1 MPDHRGRALD
11 LDGDRAALAALAA
24 EARSRLGSSIHDL
37 RVGAA
42 HIRVEFI
49 GRALWDRLGPA
60 LNGLTATSPTSPT
73 GPGVAG
79 APATLTVWDM
89 TSTAQ
94 RLPPLTLLPDPGEPA
109 RSTHLTAPGPD
120 GRPAVSCWFQPLEA
134 AISLHDHRD
143 GAGYFVVRDAGRLPA
158 WESAAPLRAPLRWSL
173 ADQGLH
179 LVHAASVG
187 VEGRGVLLPGQGGS
201 GKSTTTALCALAG
214 LQTTGDDYV
223 VLDPGARTV
232 HALYRTVKLAGG
244 LVERLVARPPGPGAG
259 LPAGFEAGHGK
270 RAYWLDEVAPG
281 SLVGTLA
288 VAAVLAPRVAGLPA
302 TRFTPASPAEALRR
316 LAPSTLLQLPGGA
329 ESAFAAMRSL
339 VDAVPVFVAE
349 LGRDLDR
356 IPGEFEGFLAGL
368 SPGSVA
374 RAC

>member
-1 MPDHRGRALD
+1 MPDHLDLALD
-11 LDGDRAALAALAA
+11 LDGDRAALEALAN
-24 EARSRLGSSIHDL
+24 EARRRLGSSTHHL

-42 HIRVEFI
+42 HLRVEFI
-49 GRALWDRLGPA
+49 GSALRERLGPA
-60 LNGLTATSPTSPT
+60 LAGLSAANGASP
-73 GPGVAG
+73 AG
-79 APATLTVWDM
+79 AGATATLTVWDM
-89 TSTAQ
+89 ASAAQ
-94 RLPPLTLLPDPGEPA
+94 RLPSLSLLPDPRQPT
-109 RSTHLTAPGPD
+109 RSTHLTTPGPD

-134 AISLHDHRD
+134 AISLHHHRD
-143 GAGYFVVRDAGRLPA
+143 GTGFFVVRDAGRLPA
-158 WESAAPLRAPLRWSL
+158 WESAAPLRALLRWSL

-223 VLDPGARTV
+223 VLDPGARSV
-232 HALYRTVKLAGG
+232 HALYRTVKLAGD
-244 LVERLVARPPGPGAG
+244 LVERVVERRLGPGAAF
-259 LPAGFEAGHGK
+259 PAGFEAGHGK

-281 SLVGTLA
+281 SLVPTLE
-288 VAAVLAPRVAGLPA
+288 VAAVVAPRVAGLPA
-302 TRFTPASPAEALRR
+302 TRLTAASPAEALRR
-316 LAPSTLLQLPGGA
+316 LAPSSLLQLPGGA

-339 VDAVPVFVAE
+339 VDTVPVFEAA

-356 IPGEFEGFLAGL
+356 IPGEIEGFLAGL
-368 SPGSVA
+368 SPGSVS